1 MISTNPGGQPIE
13 PSARALTIREAEYAT
28 GINSR
33 SIRRRLAAGVFPRAY
48 KDTDC
53 DQPDARVWRIP
64 VGDLEAAGLG
74 PLDLTSPVEHERVLP
89 AITSSQPT
97 AATLIGTDRF
107 ARLRTELA
115 EAVAAA
121 ELTLLRAEVEKWRAI
136 AEERGRA
143 LERADRA
150 LHMLGTTLG
159 AAPSPPEPA
168 PGPATGERPTGTTAV
183 PAHVR
188 SEAVLYAE
196 KLSFRRGAPE
206 PWWRRRR

>member
-1 MISTNPGGQPIE
+1 MIPTNPSNQPIE
-13 PSARALTIREAEYAT
+13 PVAHALTIREAESAT

-33 SIRRRLAAGVFPRAY
+33 SIRRRLAAGVFPGAY

-53 DQPDARVWRIP
+53 DRPNARVWRIP

-74 PLDLTSPVEHERVLP
+74 PLDLARPVERELVLP
-89 AITSSQPT
+89 VITSSPLT

-143 LERADRA
+143 LERADLA
-150 LHMLGTTLG
+150 LQTLVTTLG
-159 AAPSPPEPA
+159 PAASPGEP
-168 PGPATGERPTGTTAV
+168 PPRPATYERQTATTAV
-183 PAHVR
+183 PPHVR

-196 KLSFRRGAPE
+196 KLSARRSAPE

>member
-13 PSARALTIREAEYAT
+13 PPARALTIREAEHAT
-28 GINSR
+28 GMNSR
-33 SIRRRLAAGVFPRAY
+33 SIRRRLAAGAFPRAY

-53 DQPDARVWRIP
+53 DQPDAHVWRIP

-74 PLDLTSPVEHERVLP
+74 PLDLASPGEHERVLP
-89 AITSSQPT
+89 AISSSQPT

-143 LERADRA
+143 LERADLA
-150 LHMLGTTLG
+150 LHILGTTLG
-159 AAPSPPEPA
+159 GAPSPAEPS

-183 PAHVR
+183 RAYVR
-188 SEAVLYAE
+188 SEAVLYAG
-196 KLSFRRGAPE
+196 KLSARRRAPE

>member
-13 PSARALTIREAEYAT
+13 PPARALTIREAEHAT
-28 GINSR
+28 GMNSR
-33 SIRRRLAAGVFPRAY
+33 SIRRRLAAGAFPRAY

-53 DQPDARVWRIP
+53 DQPDAHVWRIP

-74 PLDLTSPVEHERVLP
+74 PLDLASPVEHERVLP
-89 AITSSQPT
+89 AVTSSQPT

-121 ELTLLRAEVEKWRAI
+121 ELKLLRAEVEKWRAI

-150 LHMLGTTLG
+150 LHMLGTTL
-159 AAPSPPEPA
+159 AAPSPPEPS

-183 PAHVR
+183 PAYIR
-188 SEAVLYAE
+188 SEAVLYAA
-196 KLSFRRGAPE
+196 KLSVRRGAPE

>member
-1 MISTNPGGQPIE
+1 MISTNSGGQPIE
-13 PSARALTIREAEYAT
+13 PAVRALTIREAESAT
-28 GINSR
+28 GMNSG
-33 SIRRRLAAGVFPRAY
+33 SIRRRLAAGVFPGAY

-53 DQPDARVWRIP
+53 DEPNARVWRIP

-74 PLDLTSPVEHERVLP
+74 PLDLARPVERELVLP
-89 AITSSQPT
+89 VVTSSPPT
-97 AATLIGTDRF
+97 AAALIGTDRF

-121 ELTLLRAEVEKWRAI
+121 ELTLLRAEVEKWRAV

-143 LERADRA
+143 LERADLA
-150 LHMLGTTLG
+150 LHLVGTTLG
-159 AAPSPPEPA
+159 AAPSPGEPS
-168 PGPATGERPTGTTAV
+168 PTPATDGRQVATSAV
-183 PAHVR
+183 PPHVR

-196 KLSFRRGAPE
+196 KLSVRRNAPE